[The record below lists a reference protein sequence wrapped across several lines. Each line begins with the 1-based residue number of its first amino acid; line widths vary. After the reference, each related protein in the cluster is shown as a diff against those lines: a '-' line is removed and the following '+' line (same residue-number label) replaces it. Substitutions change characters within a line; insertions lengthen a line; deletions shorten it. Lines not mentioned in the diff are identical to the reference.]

1 MTITGIILVVLGI
14 LRFIYGGITYASGKK
29 KDYMFRLISTGII
42 FGILILLPWSAH
54 SQMNVYLGP
63 HLGIQKASNADKA
76 NYLVGATM
84 RLKLMPVLGVEGD
97 IGYRQEKYGS
107 GALTVKD
114 WPVTVT
120 GLLYPLPIIY
130 GGIGVGWYNS
140 TFHYDDKYGIS
151 DETTHESGWHL
162 AAGIELPASPNVK
175 LFGDVRYVFLDYK
188 FKELPDAVLNGA
200 KANFYSINFGL
211 LIRL

>member
-1 MTITGIILVVLGI
+1 
-14 LRFIYGGITYASGKK
+14 
-29 KDYMFRLISTGII
+29 MFRIISKGI
-42 FGILILLPWSAH
+42 FLGILILLPWSAR
-54 SQMNVYLGP
+54 SQTNLYLGP
-63 HLGIQKASNADKA
+63 HLGIQKAKSADKA
-76 NYLVGATM
+76 NYLAGATM

-130 GGIGVGWYNS
+130 GGIGAGWYNT
-140 TFHYDDKYGIS
+140 TFHYAERYGIS
-151 DETTHESGWHL
+151 DETSHKSGWHL
-162 AAGIELPASPNVK
+162 VAGIELPASPKVR
-175 LFGDVRYVFLDYK
+175 LFGDVRFVFLDYK

-200 KANFYSINFGL
+200 KANFYSINLGL
-211 LIRL
+211 LFRL